1 MKILIGD
8 RVRWECIDGPV
19 RGEVVGFFKKWSS
32 ITEHFET
39 HLKIELGDGTI
50 QELGTRPA
58 YLEMM
63 QFKVIFRD
71 GGWQKINAELEA
83 KADAAQFQKEY
94 EGVA

>member
-1 MKILIGD
+1 MKILVGD
-8 RVRWECIDGPV
+8 RVRWECIDGTV
-19 RGEVVGFFKKWSS
+19 RGEVVGFFKKMNL
-32 ITEHFET
+32 ITKQFET
-39 HLKIELGDGTI
+39 YLDVKLGDGTI

-71 GGWQKINAELEA
+71 GGWRKLNAELEA
-83 KADAAQFQKEY
+83 KADAAQFQKQY

>member
-1 MKILIGD
+1 MEIRIGD
-8 RVRWECIDGPV
+8 RVRWECIDGTV
-19 RGEVVGFFKKWSS
+19 RGEVVGFVRGADNWDRL
-32 ITEHFET
+32 EV
-39 HLKIELGDGTI
+39 ELGDGTL